1 VLAELVVGAKGALA
15 VHVLPGVHPGC
26 PLMWLPTWTLVACP
40 PHAQSTAWP
49 NEFVSQVEI
58 LGMVPLLL

>member
-1 VLAELVVGAKGALA
+1 VFAELVVGTKGAPA
-15 VHVLPGVHPGC
+15 VHVLPGVNPGR
-26 PLMWLPTWTLVACP
+26 PLMWLPTWTLVAFP

-49 NEFVSQVEI
+49 NESVSQVVI